1 MPDPQPRPSI
11 RVRRATGSDAPAV
24 RRIAHDGWWATYR
37 GLLRDDTIEGF
48 LDRAY
53 SEDRVALRIERH
65 EMWVAEVDGAV
76 ALFAETS
83 IEADRVT
90 LVAIYADPAR
100 RGVGLGTAVLDAIV
114 ATHPEQPIAA
124 DVLVGNERGETFY
137 AARGFVPREAID
149 EQLGAERVAER
160 RWWLGEPPGET
171 A

>member
-1 MPDPQPRPSI
+1 VTDPRARPSI

-24 RRIAHDGWWATYR
+24 RRIAHEAWWATYR

-53 SEDRVALRIERH
+53 SEERVDLRIERH
-65 EMWVAEVDGAV
+65 DMWVAEIDGAV
-76 ALFAETS
+76 ALFAEAA

-100 RGVGLGTAVLDAIV
+100 RGLGLGTEALEAIV
-114 ATHPEQPIAA
+114 AAHPDLPIAA

-137 AARGFVPREAID
+137 AARGFVPREVID

-160 RWWLGEPPGET
+160 RWWLGEPPAG
-171 A
+171 AA